1 MAHQIGFIG
10 LGKMG
15 KLMVAHLRAQG
26 IYVVAYNRTPT
37 PEATVSSLK
46 DLVQKLVKPRVIFLM
61 VAASGV
67 DDVISQLALESGD
80 MLIDGGNTQYK
91 DTVHRAETF
100 AAKNIHYI
108 DCGTSG
114 GLEGAKNGACLM
126 LGGEEEVVKNL
137 SWLWDAIAAKDGPA
151 STRDESTRGGWKYF
165 GPSGAGHFVKMVH
178 NGIEYGMDQALGE
191 GIEILA
197 KGPYHIDLP
206 AVVTT
211 WQKGSIIRGYLVEL
225 LGQALEADPTLAGF
239 TGKVGGGETGGWTL
253 AAARE
258 FGVAAPI
265 LENSLAARQKSL
277 AQPTT
282 SSKVVSALR
291 RGYGGHDEAK

>member
-15 KLMVAHLRAQG
+15 KLIVAHLRAQG
-26 IYVVAYNRTPT
+26 IDVVSYNRTPA
-37 PEATVSSLK
+37 PAASVSTVDELLK
-46 DLVQKLVKPRVIFLM
+46 LQPPPRIIFLM
-61 VAASGV
+61 VAATAV
-67 DDVISQLALESGD
+67 DEVLGQLAVTQGD
-80 MLIDGGNTQYK
+80 IVIDGGNTFYK
-91 DTVHRAETF
+91 DTVRRAESF
-100 AAKNIHYI
+100 KEKGIHYI

-137 SWLWDAIAAKDGPA
+137 SWLWDAIAIKN
-151 STRDESTRGGWKYF
+151 GWVYL

-178 NGIEYGMDQALGE
+178 NGIEYGEVQAIGE
-191 GIEILA
+191 GMEIIA
-197 KGPYHIDLP
+197 KSPYHIDLTKL
-206 AVVTT
+206 AQT
-211 WQKGSIIRGYLVEL
+211 WSHGSIVRGYLIEL
-225 LGQALEADPTLAGF
+225 LTRALEQDPTLESF
-239 TGKVGGGETGGWTL
+239 TGKIGGGETGGWTL

-277 AQPTT
+277 GQPTT

-291 RGYGGHDEAK
+291 RQYGGHDEAK